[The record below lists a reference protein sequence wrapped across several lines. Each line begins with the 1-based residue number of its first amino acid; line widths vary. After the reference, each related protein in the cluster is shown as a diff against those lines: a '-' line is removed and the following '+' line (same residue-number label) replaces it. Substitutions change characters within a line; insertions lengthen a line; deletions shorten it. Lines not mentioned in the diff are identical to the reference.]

1 MFTRARFAFLWAV
14 LPIVAIFEVPSWR
27 PCGNAIW
34 RNFCEIIIILLY
46 LFDFRF
52 RFQINL
58 KNTPISRKKK
68 YVWRLKAAFLGSY
81 MAIFQNQNNWQH
93 GGSSVYSRLLCV
105 VVWRKERGTRVEERS
120 CFSYRKNLTKKDLP
134 LKHQQQQ
141 YHRHHQH
148 RQARPTFFGE
158 FSSSQRPHHIRSYLV
173 VCANKYFL
181 YIVARKESA
190 HAFLVD

>member
-1 MFTRARFAFLWAV
+1 
-14 LPIVAIFEVPSWR
+14 
-27 PCGNAIW
+27 
-34 RNFCEIIIILLY
+34 
-46 LFDFRF
+46 
-52 RFQINL
+52 
-58 KNTPISRKKK
+58 
-68 YVWRLKAAFLGSY
+68 
-81 MAIFQNQNNWQH
+81 MAIKSGFFRILYGDFSKSKQLATRRLECVLQTPVC
-93 GGSSVYSRLLCV
+93 GGVEE
-105 VVWRKERGTRVEERS
+105 ERVGTRVEERS

-158 FSSSQRPHHIRSYLV
+158 FSSSQPHHIRSYL